1 MKLNKDTEYA
11 LISLIAL
18 AENDRVYSAR
28 VLSDQQNLPYGLI
41 CKIMQRLANAGLLKS
56 IRGPKGGYK
65 LAAAADEIPLSAIEG
80 AIHERHTTVPCLDE
94 RSCEKSAGCTIRGG
108 VVRLQSRWDEL
119 MTDITLAD
127 FMNANNEAKTGESIG
142 YQS

>member
-11 LISLIAL
+11 LICLIAM

-41 CKIMQRLANAGLLKS
+41 CKIMQRLANAGLLES

-65 LAAAADEIPLSAIEG
+65 LALDADEIPLSAIEA
-80 AIHERHTTVPCLDE
+80 AIHERQTTVPCLDE
-94 RSCEKSAGCTIRGG
+94 RSCERSNGCTIRGG
-108 VVRLQSRWDEL
+108 VVQLQSRWDEM

-127 FMNANNEAKTGESIG
+127 FMRANKEAETGERIG